1 MKISVV
7 VVEYHSLEEL
17 KKCTETIQT
26 AFSWE
31 VEIIASSNSCYP
43 PTEQERIKKE
53 YNQFVWSFNDRN
65 GGFAYAM
72 NQGLKIAT
80 GDYLI
85 IANPD
90 CVFLEKMDKMVTFI
104 DSHPEVGAIAPQIV
118 DSDGVL
124 QDTCRSYVS
133 VQSFIWRQ
141 IRRIVTHRE
150 CILERSFDYNKVQ
163 G

>member
-53 YNQFVWSFNDRN
+53 YNQFVWSFNDLLL
-65 GGFAYAM
+65 
-72 NQGLKIAT
+72 LKL
-80 GDYLI
+80 LI
-85 IANPD
+85 LMGYCKIHA
-90 CVFLEKMDKMVTFI
+90 
-104 DSHPEVGAIAPQIV
+104 EVM
-118 DSDGVL
+118 
-124 QDTCRSYVS
+124 
-133 VQSFIWRQ
+133 
-141 IRRIVTHRE
+141 
-150 CILERSFDYNKVQ
+150 
-163 G
+163 

>member
-80 GDYLI
+80 GDYSYYCESGL
-85 IANPD
+85 
-90 CVFLEKMDKMVTFI
+90 CLFGE
-104 DSHPEVGAIAPQIV
+104 
-118 DSDGVL
+118 DG
-124 QDTCRSYVS
+124 QNGDIYRFSP
-133 VQSFIWRQ
+133 
-141 IRRIVTHRE
+141 
-150 CILERSFDYNKVQ
+150 
-163 G
+163 